1 MSDIKHCFDEVLCN
15 EIARTFK
22 VTSVVDIG
30 CGDGRYVMCL
40 NEHGIKCVGF
50 DGNPDTAQIPSC
62 GVCDFSIPV
71 DIGKYEL
78 VLCLEVGEHIPRKYE
93 QVFLD
98 NIRRAS
104 IDWIILSWA
113 IEGQDGNGH
122 VNCRDNWYVVREMR
136 QRDYELDVELTK
148 QLRGVSTISWF
159 RNTLMVYQNDEYKPE

>member
-1 MSDIKHCFDEVLCN
+1 MSDIKHCFDEALCN

-50 DGNPDTAQIPSC
+50 DGNPDTAQVSSC